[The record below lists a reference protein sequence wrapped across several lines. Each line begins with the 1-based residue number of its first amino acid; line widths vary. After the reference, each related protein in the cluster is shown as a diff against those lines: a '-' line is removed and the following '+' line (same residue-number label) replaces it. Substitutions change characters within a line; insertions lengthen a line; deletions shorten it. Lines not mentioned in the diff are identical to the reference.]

1 MHNIFTYIYYTCVY
15 VVINDIQV
23 PGCFAFTPLKDFHV
37 KKVQVD
43 EITSLLESKQS
54 KENYKYS
61 IKNYDSME
69 HGFAVRGNLT
79 DPSVAV
85 NRLDCFQ
92 YNIAFI
98 KDVLGLGVEVE
109 AGAGADAA
117 DGAGPSEG

>member
-1 MHNIFTYIYYTCVY
+1 MYIYI
-15 VVINDIQV
+15 VINAIQV

-43 EITSLLESKQS
+43 EISSLLESKQS
-54 KENYKYS
+54 KDNYKCS

-69 HGFAVRGNLT
+69 HGFAVRGDLS

-98 KDVLGLGVEVE
+98 REVLGLGLGVEV
-109 AGAGADAA
+109 GAA
-117 DGAGPSEG
+117 DDVAGPSKG